1 MSKNQ
6 FLLTRRRTLL
16 LGLGTFLATI
26 ACSDQNRQTL
36 ADNDLTVSQDDL
48 LKRSFSVNGRGSL
61 KKRAAAKG
69 LIYGGESAYEGVS
82 ADEDFANAIRR
93 ECNMLMNAGL
103 KWHYGSKPLR
113 PTPDTFDF
121 TAGDW
126 TADFAQKHNLLFR
139 GHTLVWHQGLPPWF
153 EETVKQENAREILVN
168 HVQTV
173 AKHFAGRIHSW
184 DLLNEAIELGDGRA
198 DNLRKTPWLEFIGPE
213 YVEIAF
219 RTAAEADPKAMLVY
233 NDYGLEYDTP
243 DQEQKR
249 TAVLKFLEDQKSKG
263 TPIHALGIQ
272 SHLDHLEKTEKKFSA
287 KKFREFLK
295 NVADLGLKI
304 MLTELDVNDTK
315 LAGDINLR
323 DRYVAAAY
331 EDYLSVVLDEPAVI
345 AVITFGLSD
354 RYTWLT
360 EFPREDGQP
369 VRPLPLDAQMK
380 RKLAWQAM
388 ARAIDAAPQRG

>member
-1 MSKNQ
+1 
-6 FLLTRRRTLL
+6 
-16 LGLGTFLATI
+16 
-26 ACSDQNRQTL
+26 
-36 ADNDLTVSQDDL
+36 
-48 LKRSFSVNGRGSL
+48 
-61 KKRAAAKG
+61 
-69 LIYGGESAYEGVS
+69 
-82 ADEDFANAIRR
+82 
-93 ECNMLMNAGL
+93 
-103 KWHYGSKPLR
+103 
-113 PTPDTFDF
+113 
-121 TAGDW
+121 
-126 TADFAQKHNLLFR
+126 
-139 GHTLVWHQGLPPWF
+139 
-153 EETVKQENAREILVN
+153 
-168 HVQTV
+168 
-173 AKHFAGRIHSW
+173 
-184 DLLNEAIELGDGRA
+184 
-198 DNLRKTPWLEFIGPE
+198 
-213 YVEIAF
+213 
-219 RTAAEADPKAMLVY
+219 MLVY

-315 LAGDINLR
+315 LPGDINLR